1 MPFKF
6 KLSKRLALLKASVA
20 ATVLLALACER
31 DLTDPQPL
39 RIPLTQVLPSAG
51 LTPLPVASVV
61 ASGNDGN
68 IPQNTLD
75 NNLATRWSAYGDGQW
90 IQYDL
95 GALTAV
101 GRVDIAWY
109 CGNQWASAFEI
120 QVSPDAVTWTPV
132 FSGRSSGRTLQPER
146 YGFPTVP
153 GRYVRIVGHGQWSGA
168 TQLSLWNSITETAIS
183 ASTAAAVSSVPGAA
197 VVASGY
203 QDPNVPQN
211 TLDNNFATRWSAS
224 GDGQWIRYDLGRV
237 MAVGPLDI
245 AWYQGTAWA
254 SAFEIQVSLDAVTWT
269 RVFAGRSSGQTLQP
283 ERYGFPTVPGR
294 YVRIVGHGQW
304 SGTTQLSLWNSI
316 TETAIYGSAAG
327 PVNPVSVASVVASGD
342 DGNVPQNTL
351 DTNLATRW
359 SASGDGQWIRYDL
372 GAVRAVG
379 PATIAWYRGTEWASA
394 FEIQVSLDAVT
405 WTPVFAGQSSGQ
417 TLQPERYDFPAATA
431 RYVRIVGHGQWSGT
445 TQLSPWN
452 SITEVAVYASAA
464 VTADPPAVAAVASVT
479 VSPAAPSVQVRAT
492 LQLGDATK
500 DSTGNL
506 LTGRTVSWMTSNA
519 AVATVS
525 ASGLVTGVAAG
536 SATITATSEGKSG
549 TSAMTVTNVPVA
561 SVTVT
566 PAIAGLLMGAT
577 LHLTATL
584 KDALGNPLSGRVVTW
599 ASSAP
604 GVAAVSGTGLVTGLG
619 IGGVTI
625 TATSE
630 GRTGSSAVTVSLG
643 SDTTRLYTLGKGTN
657 YYVAPA
663 GSDANPCTAAAPCY
677 TMARVAQVM
686 SPGDNAHFAAGNY
699 TWSYATNQVTKS
711 GTAVAPITYIS
722 DTKWGAKIYGADCSP
737 IWNGGDYVQIINFD
751 ITGTCVNGINQ
762 NGNYGKIIGNR
773 VHDMPGTQLTAAIV
787 VDCCSYTKTGN
798 QVIGNVVDNI
808 GPWGQVNQTHGIY
821 LAGPGNSA
829 MNNIVTRAASACI
842 QTYHGANHLTITNN
856 VVANCGK
863 YGITISADPAL
874 TTNDYTTVNNNIIV
888 NGGGYGIFQGYSLGS
903 HNVYNNNIL
912 YNNPSGGISSPVSG
926 TSATQ
931 SGTITLTSAQFS
943 ALFVNYTGD
952 MTGDYHLR
960 SGSVAIHAGTTACA
974 PGVTLCVPL
983 LDFAGI
989 TRPQGVAYDI
999 GAYEYTGP

>member
-6 KLSKRLALLKASVA
+6 KLSKRLALLKASLA
-20 ATVLLALACER
+20 ATVVLALACTS
-31 DLTDPQPL
+31 DLTDPQPP
-39 RIPLTQVLPSAG
+39 RSPLTQVV
-51 LTPLPVASVV
+51 TPADVTTLPVASVV

-90 IQYDL
+90 IRYDL

-109 CGNQWASAFEI
+109 CGNQWAAAFEI

-146 YGFPTVP
+146 YDFPPVT
-153 GRYVRIVGHGQWSGA
+153 GRYVRIVGHGQWSGT
-168 TQLSLWNSITETAIS
+168 TQLSLWNSITETVIS
-183 ASTAAAVSSVPGAA
+183 ASAAAAVRSVPVAA

-211 TLDNNFATRWSAS
+211 TLDNNLATRWSAS
-224 GDGQWIRYDLGRV
+224 GDAQWIRYDLGTV
-237 MAVGPLDI
+237 MAVGRLDI

-254 SAFEIQVSLDAVTWT
+254 SAFEIQVSLDAVTWS

-283 ERYGFPTVPGR
+283 ERYDFPTVPGR

-316 TETAIYGSAAG
+316 TETAIYGSAAA
-327 PVNPVSVASVVASGD
+327 PVNLASVASVVASGD

-405 WTPVFAGQSSGQ
+405 WTPVFAGRSSGQ
-417 TLQPERYDFPAATA
+417 TLQPERYDFPTVPG

-452 SITEVAVYASAA
+452 SITEVAIYASAA
-464 VTADPPAVAAVASVT
+464 VTADPPAVPAVASVT
-479 VSPAAPSVQVRAT
+479 ASPASASVQVGAT
-492 LQLGDATK
+492 LQLAGATT
-500 DSTGNL
+500 DSAGNL
-506 LTGRTVSWMTSNA
+506 LASPTVSWATSNA
-519 AVATVS
+519 VVATVA
-525 ASGLVTGVAAG
+525 ASGVVTGVTAG

-549 TSAMTVTNVPVA
+549 TSTITVTNVPVA
-561 SVTVT
+561 SVTLT
-566 PAIAGLLMGAT
+566 PAIASLLIGAT
-577 LHLTATL
+577 AQLTATL

-604 GVAAVSGTGLVTGLG
+604 GVAAVSGTGSVTGYG
-619 IGGVTI
+619 VGAVTI

-630 GRTGSSAVTVSLG
+630 GQSGSAAVTVTRV
-643 SDTTRLYTLGKGTN
+643 SDSTPFYTLGNGAN
-657 YYVAPA
+657 YYVAPG

-677 TMARVAQVM
+677 TLQRVSQLM
-686 SPGDNAHFAAGNY
+686 SPGDNAHVAPGNY
-699 TWSYATNQVTKS
+699 TWSYSANRVTKS
-711 GTAVAPITYIS
+711 GTATALLTYIS

-737 IWNGGDYVQIINFD
+737 ITNDGDYVQIINFD
-751 ITGTCVNGINQ
+751 VTGSCNQGITT
-762 NGNYGKIIGNR
+762 NGNYSKIIGNR
-773 VHDMPGTQLTAAIV
+773 VHDMPGTALTGAIV
-787 VDCCSYTKTGN
+787 GACCNYAITGI
-798 QVIGNVVDNI
+798 QIIGNVVDNI

-821 LAGPGNSA
+821 VAGPYA
-829 MNNIVTRAASACI
+829 VVENNIVTRAASACI
-842 QTYHGANHLTITNN
+842 QSYHGATHQIISNN
-856 VVANCGK
+856 IVANCGI
-863 YGITISADPAL
+863 YGIQISADPAS
-874 TTNDYTTVNNNIIV
+874 TINDYTTVDNNIIV
-888 NGGGYGIFQGYSLGS
+888 NSGQYGIHQGYSLGS
-903 HNVYNNNIL
+903 HNVFSNNIV
-912 YNNPSGGISSPVSG
+912 YNNPAGNISSPASG

-952 MTGDYHLR
+952 MTGDYHLK
-960 SGSVAIHAGTTACA
+960 SGAVAIDAGTTLCA
-974 PGVTLCVPL
+974 AGVVLCVPA
-983 LDFAGI
+983 LDFAGLA
-989 TRPQGVAYDI
+989 RPRGTAYDI
-999 GAYEYTGP
+999 GAYEY